1 MIDYRIELDD
11 LHAHQFR
18 VTLTVPQPTA
28 EQALSLP
35 VWIPG
40 SYLVREFARHLSGLQ
55 ATQGRRAVDLEQIDK
70 TRWVAHCE
78 GRSALRVSYR
88 VYAFDTSVRAAFL
101 DVRRGFFNGTSLC
114 LRVEG
119 READPHRIEL
129 GRLPRGWEVA
139 TAMATDRAA
148 QAGRRTR
155 YLSADYDELV
165 DHPFE
170 LGGFWRGR
178 FRACGVGHEFVVA
191 GAWPGFDGQRLL
203 DDTRR
208 ICETQIGFWH
218 GQGTRARPPFQRYL
232 FALNVAEDGHGG
244 LEHRASTALL
254 SARRNL
260 PRAGAGATADDN
272 YVDLLGLISHEY
284 FHAWHVK
291 RMRPREFAA
300 LDYTRENHTRLLWWF
315 EGATSYYDD
324 LLLLRTGLIDAPRYL
339 RLLAKNVNA
348 VRTTPGRHVQS
359 VADASFDAWTKYYR
373 ADENTANATVS
384 YYAKGALVALALDLT
399 LRVDGS
405 SLDAVMRALWR
416 ASRGGPIDEA
426 DLLRE
431 LQRCAGRPYQ
441 RELDRWVHDVQ
452 ELPLPGLLQT
462 MGIDVSDDRA
472 GLAASL
478 GLRLSEGPVSGIQVK
493 SVLAGSAAQRAG
505 LSAGDELLAVDGW
518 RVRKLDDAMQWI
530 GTERA
535 FALTLV
541 RDQRLLT
548 LKARPDPRASI
559 GRTVR
564 LALAASA
571 DREVL
576 ARRRA
581 WLGR

>member
-1 MIDYRIELDD
+1 MIDYRIEPDD

-18 VTLTVPQPTA
+18 VTLTVPRPAA

-78 GRSALRVSYR
+78 GRAALRVSYR
-88 VYAFDTSVRAAFL
+88 VYAFDSSVRAAFL
-101 DVRRGFFNGTSLC
+101 DARRGFFNGTSVF

-119 READPHRIEL
+119 REAEPHRVEL

-139 TAMATDRAA
+139 TAMAPDGAA
-148 QAGRRTR
+148 AGGRRAR

-178 FRACGVGHEFVVA
+178 FRARGVGHEFVVA
-191 GAWPGFDGQRLL
+191 GAWPGFDGRRLL
-203 DDTRR
+203 DDTQR
-208 ICETQIGFWH
+208 ICETQIAFWH
-218 GQGTRARPPFQRYL
+218 GQGPRARPPFHRYL

-260 PRAGAGATADDN
+260 PRVGAGATADDG
-272 YVDLLGLISHEY
+272 YVDLLGLVSHEY

-291 RMRPREFAA
+291 RLMPREFAA
-300 LDYTRENHTRLLWWF
+300 LDYTRENYTRLLWWF

-324 LLLLRTGLIDAPRYL
+324 LLLLRAGLIDAPRYL

-348 VRTTPGRHVQS
+348 VRTTPGRLLQS

-373 ADENTANATVS
+373 ADENTTNATVS

-399 LRVDGS
+399 LRADGS

-416 ASRGGPIDEA
+416 ASGGGPIDEV

-431 LQRCAGRPYQ
+431 LQQCSGRSYQ
-441 RELDRWVHDVQ
+441 RELDRWVHDVH
-452 ELPLPGLLQT
+452 ELPLPGLLQA
-462 MGIDVSDDRA
+462 MGVDIADDRA
-472 GLAASL
+472 GLAAGL
-478 GLRLSEGPVSGIQVK
+478 GLRLSEGPLSGVQVK
-493 SVLAGSAAQRAG
+493 SVLADSAAQRAG

-518 RVRKLDDAMQWI
+518 RVRKLDEALQWI
-530 GTERA
+530 GAERA

-548 LKARPDPRASI
+548 LEVQPDPRAPI

>member
-1 MIDYRIELDD
+1 MIDYRIEPDD

-18 VTLTVPQPTA
+18 VTLTVPRPAA

-55 ATQGRRAVDLEQIDK
+55 ATQGSRAVDLEQIDK

-78 GRSALRVSYR
+78 GRAALRVSYR
-88 VYAFDTSVRAAFL
+88 VYAFDSSVRAAFL
-101 DVRRGFFNGTSLC
+101 DARRGFFNGTSVF

-119 READPHRIEL
+119 REAEPHRVEL

-139 TAMATDRAA
+139 TAMAPDGAA
-148 QAGRRTR
+148 AGGRRAR

-178 FRACGVGHEFVVA
+178 FRARGVGHEFVVA
-191 GAWPGFDGQRLL
+191 GAWPGFDGRRLL
-203 DDTRR
+203 DDTQR
-208 ICETQIGFWH
+208 ICETQIAFWH
-218 GQGTRARPPFQRYL
+218 GQGPRARPPFHRYL

-260 PRAGAGATADDN
+260 PRVGAGATADDG
-272 YVDLLGLISHEY
+272 YVDLLGLVSHEY

-291 RMRPREFAA
+291 RLMPREFAA
-300 LDYTRENHTRLLWWF
+300 LDYTRENYTRLLWWF

-324 LLLLRTGLIDAPRYL
+324 LLLLRAGLIDAPRYL

-348 VRTTPGRHVQS
+348 VRTTPGRLLQS

-373 ADENTANATVS
+373 ADENTTNATVS

-399 LRVDGS
+399 LRADGS

-416 ASRGGPIDEA
+416 ASGGGPIDEV

-431 LQRCAGRPYQ
+431 LQQCSGRSYQ
-441 RELDRWVHDVQ
+441 RELDRWVHDVH
-452 ELPLPGLLQT
+452 ELPLPGLLQA
-462 MGIDVSDDRA
+462 MGVDITDDRA
-472 GLAASL
+472 GLAAGL
-478 GLRLSEGPVSGIQVK
+478 GLRLSEGPLSGVQVK
-493 SVLAGSAAQRAG
+493 SVLADSAAQRAG

-518 RVRKLDDAMQWI
+518 RVRKLDEALQWI
-530 GTERA
+530 GAERA
-535 FALTLV
+535 FALALV

-548 LKARPDPRASI
+548 LEVQPDPRAPI